1 MMDRPTCKTCP
12 YYDTT
17 ATMVIYP
24 PPVAGQQAGAIP
36 MTAIEVRGICRR
48 HPPGG
53 GHKRPEEWC
62 GEHPDMPAWI
72 TASRPATPTPCP
84 SLSREDLGRITW
96 QDYVRWRLQQ
106 PWE

>member
-1 MMDRPTCKTCP
+1 MDRPTCKTCP
-12 YYDTT
+12 YYDAT
-17 ATMVIYP
+17 ATTVIYP
-24 PPVAGQQAGAIP
+24 PPVAGQQAGVTF
-36 MTAIEVRGICRR
+36 MSTTIEVRGICRR
-48 HPPGG
+48 NPLGG

-62 GEHPDMPAWI
+62 GEHADMPEWI
-72 TASRPATPTPCP
+72 AASRPATPTPCP